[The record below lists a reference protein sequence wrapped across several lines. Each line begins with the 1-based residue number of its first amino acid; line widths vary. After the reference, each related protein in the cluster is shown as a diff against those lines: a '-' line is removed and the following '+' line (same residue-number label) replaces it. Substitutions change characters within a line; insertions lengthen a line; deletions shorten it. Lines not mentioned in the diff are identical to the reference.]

1 MKDKIKNMVIFGLVI
16 SNMATITAIE
26 EPAGTQEQLSE
37 AEFTSIIEDITNGGL
52 EVKEAGKTDR
62 GSYYVDL
69 SDGSYVVYNVNTKK
83 VHFQPVELGDWDY
96 TLELADAKKCIATY
110 SELKSN

>member
-1 MKDKIKNMVIFGLVI
+1 MKDRIKNMVIFGLVI

-52 EVKEAGKTDR
+52 EVKETGETDN
-62 GSYYVDL
+62 GNYYIDL
-69 SDGSYVVYNVNTKK
+69 SDGSYVIYNIDTKK

-96 TLELADAKKCIATY
+96 TLELSDAKKCIATY